1 MKKRTSGA
9 LAIGVV
15 VVVVAALLAIF
26 NQSRTFAQAM
36 GQDYDLDR
44 SRRSRQTFSMWQMTP
59 SPAG

>member
-36 GQDYDLDR
+36 GQDYDPGQVQAIQADLLYD
-44 SRRSRQTFSMWQMTP
+44 F
-59 SPAG
+59 AGQPDV

>member
-26 NQSRTFAQAM
+26 NQSRTFAQTM
-36 GQDYDLDR
+36 TLDR
-44 SRRSRQTFSMWQMTP
+44 SRQSM
-59 SPAG
+59 